1 MNRLFQ
7 TFILPLLVPVLI
19 GIGTSSVLALRLEE
33 RIVSIERRIT
43 QHDGEFSRLREAKD
57 TVSERVTRLE
67 STLPAMQRDMAEI
80 KSDIKSLLGRIHP

>member
-33 RIVSIERRIT
+33 RIVSIERPCGWR
-43 QHDGEFSRLREAKD
+43 GC
-57 TVSERVTRLE
+57 
-67 STLPAMQRDMAEI
+67 
-80 KSDIKSLLGRIHP
+80 GRR